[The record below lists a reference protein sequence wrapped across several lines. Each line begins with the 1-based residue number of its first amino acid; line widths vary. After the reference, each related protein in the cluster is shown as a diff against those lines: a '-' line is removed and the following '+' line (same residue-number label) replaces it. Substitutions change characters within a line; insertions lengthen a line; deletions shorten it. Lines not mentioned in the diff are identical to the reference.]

1 MHPVRCCIIWYS
13 TSQFHRKYYFGQEE
27 EEMKLCLMILSV
39 PWYLFN
45 GLEHT
50 AILSQFLTI
59 ITGNSS
65 RLLRIRISAATTP
78 YWFPLRHF
86 RWKEFNPLVIW
97 IWNQNIAT
105 STIVGTSSHNK
116 MTSHNS
122 KNHPSGKPQAMM
134 LMDICVLACDI
145 NKLCCQ
151 FKLANTNLFTST

>member
-1 MHPVRCCIIWYS
+1 
-13 TSQFHRKYYFGQEE
+13 
-27 EEMKLCLMILSV
+27 MKLCLMILSV

-86 RWKEFNPLVIW
+86 RWKEFNRDK
-97 IWNQNIAT
+97 
-105 STIVGTSSHNK
+105 TI
-116 MTSHNS
+116 
-122 KNHPSGKPQAMM
+122 
-134 LMDICVLACDI
+134 L
-145 NKLCCQ
+145 
-151 FKLANTNLFTST
+151 